1 MSEEKNTDESKV
13 IEIPSSLT
21 VGDLASKLNL
31 ESVDVI
37 KQLMRAGYMLSI
49 NQKLEYELASLI
61 AKSFGFNSTQVELV
75 EEEKQIFKSN
85 IDGED
90 IKAPVVTIL
99 GHVDHG
105 KTTLLDTIRKST
117 VAESEHGGIT
127 QKISA
132 YKLKYKDSFI
142 TFLDT
147 PGHEAFSTLR
157 SRGAKVTDI
166 AIIIIAADDG
176 IMPQTEESIQHA
188 KSAGVPIIIVI
199 SKIDVPAADIE
210 KVKAQ
215 LAERE
220 LMVEEWGGEIIC
232 VPVSSPKNEGI
243 TELLDYI
250 LLVAEVNEF
259 KTDTKVSPKAV
270 ILESTMDRKQGIVVK
285 ALIQEGILKVGD
297 RFITNTTKGKVR
309 ALLNDTGKQI
319 KECLPSTPVDILGFE
334 SLPQSGELLEW
345 VKSEKEAKTLLSK
358 RKSESKN
365 SNNTTMNLTH
375 ASVEQ
380 KEIET
385 INIIVKADLQGS
397 LDAII
402 ESLNS
407 FNKDSINIAVIH
419 SGLGNVN
426 ENDIA
431 MSVASDS
438 VVYSFNVGIEQ
449 GVLEKNKNVNVVV
462 ENYNIIYELIDS
474 VEERILK
481 SQVIEETLIRQ
492 GAADI
497 KAVFNFDNKPVA
509 GILINE
515 GKVNSNNRLKIYRNG
530 KEIYFGKI
538 KSLKHYKDDVK
549 ELISGQEGGVGVD
562 DFNDF
567 KDGDKIE
574 FFS

>member
-1 MSEEKNTDESKV
+1 MSENNTNESKV

-21 VGDLASKLNL
+21 VGDLANKLDL
-31 ESVDVI
+31 DSVDVI

-61 AKSFGFNSTQVELV
+61 AKSFGFDSTQVELE

-85 IDGED
+85 IDGEE

-132 YKLKYKDSFI
+132 YKLKYKDSFV

-176 IMPQTEESIQHA
+176 IMPQTDESIQHA

-210 KVKAQ
+210 KVKGQ

-270 ILESTMDRKQGIVVK
+270 ILESAMDRQQGIVVK
-285 ALIQEGILKVGD
+285 ALVQEGILKVGD
-297 RFITNTTKGKVR
+297 RFVTNTTKGKVR
-309 ALLNDTGKQI
+309 ALLNDSGAQI
-319 KECLPSTPVDILGFE
+319 KECFPSTPVDIMGFE

-345 VKSEKEAKTLLSK
+345 VKSEKEAKKLLSK
-358 RKSESKN
+358 RKSESKK
-365 SNNTTMNLTH
+365 SNNISMNLTH

-407 FNKDSINIAVIH
+407 FNKDVINIAVIH

-449 GVLEKNKNVNVVV
+449 GVLEKNKNVDVVV

-481 SQVIEETLIRQ
+481 SQVVEETLIKQ

-497 KAVFNFDNKPVA
+497 KAVFDFDNKPVA
-509 GILINE
+509 GVLINE

-530 KEIYFGKI
+530 KEMFFGKI
-538 KSLKHYKDDVK
+538 KSLKHYKDDVR

-562 DFNDF
+562 EFNDF
-567 KDGDKIE
+567 KVGDKIE
-574 FFS
+574 FFN

>member
-1 MSEEKNTDESKV
+1 MNENNSESKN
-13 IEIPSSLT
+13 IEIPSNLT
-21 VGDLASKLNL
+21 VGDLANKLNL

-49 NQKLEYELASLI
+49 NQKLEYELAALI
-61 AKSFGFNSTQVELV
+61 AKSFGFDASEVEIK
-75 EEEKQIFKSN
+75 EEKKQIFKSN
-85 IDGED
+85 IDGDE

-105 KTTLLDTIRKST
+105 KTTLLDSIRKTT

-132 YKLKYKDSFI
+132 YKLGYKDSFI

-176 IMPQTEESIQHA
+176 IMPQTDESINHV
-188 KSAGVPIIIVI
+188 KSSGVPIIIAI
-199 SKIDVPAADIE
+199 SKTDLPGADIE
-210 KVKAQ
+210 RVKGQ

-232 VPVSSPKNEGI
+232 VPISSPKNEGI
-243 TELLDYI
+243 SELLDYI

-259 KTDTKVSPKAV
+259 KTDTKLPPKAV
-270 ILESTMDRKQGIVVK
+270 ILESSMDGKQGIVVK

-297 RFITNTTKGKVR
+297 RFVTNTTKGKVR
-309 ALLNDTGKQI
+309 ALLNDDGNQV
-319 KECLPSTPVDILGFE
+319 KECLPSTPIDILGFE

-345 VKSEKEAKTLLSK
+345 VKNEKDAKNLLAK
-358 RKSESKN
+358 KKAET
-365 SNNTTMNLTH
+365 SNTHTNNINLTH

-380 KEIET
+380 KQIET
-385 INIIVKADLQGS
+385 INIVVKADLQGS

-402 ESLNS
+402 ESLNL
-407 FNKDSINIAVIH
+407 FNKDSIKIALIH
-419 SGLGNVN
+419 YGIGNVN
-426 ENDIA
+426 ENDVA
-431 MSVASDS
+431 MAMASNSVI
-438 VVYSFNVGIEQ
+438 YSFNLGVEQ
-449 GVLEKNKNVNVVV
+449 GVLEKNKNNLVKI
-462 ENYNIIYELIDS
+462 ENYNIIYELIDA
-474 VEERILK
+474 VEERIK
-481 SQVIEETLIRQ
+481 NSIVKEETFVKQ
-492 GAADI
+492 GNAEI
-497 KAVFNFDNKPVA
+497 KGVFTFDNKPIA

-515 GKVNSNNRLKIYRNG
+515 GKVNSAYKIKIIRNN
-530 KEIYFGKI
+530 KEIFFGKI
-538 KSLKHYKDDVK
+538 KSLKHYKDDVR
-549 ELISGQEGGVGVD
+549 ELISGQEGGVGVVD
-562 DFNDF
+562 FEDFNI
-567 KDGDKIE
+567 GDKIE

>member
-1 MSEEKNTDESKV
+1 MSENNTNESKV

-21 VGDLASKLNL
+21 VGDLANKLDL
-31 ESVDVI
+31 DSVDVI

-61 AKSFGFNSTQVELV
+61 AKSFGFDSTQVELE

-85 IDGED
+85 IDGEE

-132 YKLKYKDSFI
+132 YKLKYKDSFV

-176 IMPQTEESIQHA
+176 IMPQTDESIQHA

-210 KVKAQ
+210 KVKGQ

-270 ILESTMDRKQGIVVK
+270 ILESAMDRQQGIVVK
-285 ALIQEGILKVGD
+285 ALVQEGILKVGD
-297 RFITNTTKGKVR
+297 RFVTNTTKGKVR
-309 ALLNDTGKQI
+309 ALLNDSGAQI
-319 KECLPSTPVDILGFE
+319 KECFPSTPVDIMGFE

-345 VKSEKEAKTLLSK
+345 VKSEKEAKKLLSK
-358 RKSESKN
+358 RKSESKK
-365 SNNTTMNLTH
+365 SNNISMNLTH

-407 FNKDSINIAVIH
+407 FNKDVINIAVIH

-449 GVLEKNKNVNVVV
+449 GVLEKNKNVDVVV

-481 SQVIEETLIRQ
+481 SQVVEETLIKQ

-497 KAVFNFDNKPVA
+497 KAVFDFDNKPVA

-530 KEIYFGKI
+530 KEMFFGKI
-538 KSLKHYKDDVK
+538 KSLKHYKDDVR

-562 DFNDF
+562 EFNDF
-567 KDGDKIE
+567 KVGDKIE
-574 FFS
+574 FFN

>member
-1 MSEEKNTDESKV
+1 MSENNTDESKV

-21 VGDLASKLNL
+21 VGDLANKLDL
-31 ESVDVI
+31 DSVDVI

-61 AKSFGFNSTQVELV
+61 AKSFGFDSTQVELE

-85 IDGED
+85 IDGEE

-105 KTTLLDTIRKST
+105 KTTLLDTIRQST

-132 YKLKYKDSFI
+132 YKLKYKDSFV
-142 TFLDT
+142 TFLAT

-176 IMPQTEESIQHA
+176 IMPQTDESIQHA

-210 KVKAQ
+210 KVKGQ

-285 ALIQEGILKVGD
+285 ALVQEGILKVGD
-297 RFITNTTKGKVR
+297 RFVTNTTKGKVR
-309 ALLNDTGKQI
+309 ALLNDSGAQI
-319 KECLPSTPVDILGFE
+319 KECFPSTPVDIMGFE

-345 VKSEKEAKTLLSK
+345 VKSEKEAKNLLSK
-358 RKSESKN
+358 RKSESKK
-365 SNNTTMNLTH
+365 SNNISMNLTH

-407 FNKDSINIAVIH
+407 FNKDSVNIAVIH

-449 GVLEKNKNVNVVV
+449 GVLEKNKNVDVVV

-481 SQVIEETLIRQ
+481 SQVVEETLIKQ

-497 KAVFNFDNKPVA
+497 KAVFDFDNKPVA
-509 GILINE
+509 GVLINE

-530 KEIYFGKI
+530 KEIFFGKI
-538 KSLKHYKDDVK
+538 KSLKHYKDDVR

-562 DFNDF
+562 EFNDF
-567 KDGDKIE
+567 KVGDKIE
-574 FFS
+574 FFN

>member
-1 MSEEKNTDESKV
+1 MSENNTDESKV

-21 VGDLASKLNL
+21 VGDLANKLDL
-31 ESVDVI
+31 DSVDVI

-61 AKSFGFNSTQVELV
+61 AKSFGFDSTQVELE

-85 IDGED
+85 IDGEE

-132 YKLKYKDSFI
+132 YKLKYKDSFL

-176 IMPQTEESIQHA
+176 IMPQTDESIQHA
-188 KSAGVPIIIVI
+188 KSAGVPIIIAI

-210 KVKAQ
+210 KVKGQ

-285 ALIQEGILKVGD
+285 ALVQEGILKVGD
-297 RFITNTTKGKVR
+297 RFVTNTTKGKVR
-309 ALLNDTGKQI
+309 ALLNDSGTQI

-345 VKSEKEAKTLLSK
+345 VKSEKEAKNLLSK
-358 RKSESKN
+358 RKSESKK
-365 SNNTTMNLTH
+365 SNNISMNLTH

-449 GVLEKNKNVNVVV
+449 GVLEKNKNVDVVV

-481 SQVIEETLIRQ
+481 SQVVEETLTKQ

-497 KAVFNFDNKPVA
+497 KAVFDFDNKPVA

-530 KEIYFGKI
+530 KEIFFGKI
-538 KSLKHYKDDVK
+538 KSLKHYKDDVR

-567 KDGDKIE
+567 KVGDKID
-574 FFS
+574 FFN

>member
-1 MSEEKNTDESKV
+1 MSENNTDESKV

-21 VGDLASKLNL
+21 VGDLANKLDL
-31 ESVDVI
+31 DSVDVI

-61 AKSFGFNSTQVELV
+61 AKSFGFDSTQVELE

-85 IDGED
+85 IDGEE

-132 YKLKYKDSFI
+132 YKLKYKDSFL

-176 IMPQTEESIQHA
+176 IMPQTDESIQHA
-188 KSAGVPIIIVI
+188 KSAGVPIIIAI

-210 KVKAQ
+210 KVKGQ

-297 RFITNTTKGKVR
+297 RFVTNTTKGKVR
-309 ALLNDTGKQI
+309 ALLNDSGTQI

-345 VKSEKEAKTLLSK
+345 VKSEKEAKSLLSK
-358 RKSESKN
+358 RKSESKK
-365 SNNTTMNLTH
+365 SNNISMNLTH

-449 GVLEKNKNVNVVV
+449 GVLEKNKNVDVVV

-481 SQVIEETLIRQ
+481 SQVVEETLTKQ

-497 KAVFNFDNKPVA
+497 KAVFDFDNKPVA

-530 KEIYFGKI
+530 KEIFFGKI
-538 KSLKHYKDDVK
+538 KSLKHYKDDVR

-567 KDGDKIE
+567 KVGDKID
-574 FFS
+574 FFN

>member
-1 MSEEKNTDESKV
+1 MSENNTDESKV

-21 VGDLASKLNL
+21 VGDLANKLDL
-31 ESVDVI
+31 DSVDVI

-449 GVLEKNKNVNVVV
+449 GVLEKNKNVNVAV

>member
-1 MSEEKNTDESKV
+1 MSENNTDESKV

-21 VGDLASKLNL
+21 VGDLANKLDL
-31 ESVDVI
+31 DSVDVI

-61 AKSFGFNSTQVELV
+61 AKSFGFDSTQVELE

-85 IDGED
+85 IDGEE

-105 KTTLLDTIRKST
+105 KTTLLDTIRQST

-132 YKLKYKDSFI
+132 YKLKYKDSFV

-176 IMPQTEESIQHA
+176 IMPQTDESIQHA

-210 KVKAQ
+210 KVKGQ

-285 ALIQEGILKVGD
+285 ALVQEGILKVGD
-297 RFITNTTKGKVR
+297 RFVTNTTKGKVR
-309 ALLNDTGKQI
+309 ALLNDSGAQI
-319 KECLPSTPVDILGFE
+319 KECFPSTPVDIMGFE

-345 VKSEKEAKTLLSK
+345 VKSEKEAKKLLSK
-358 RKSESKN
+358 RKSESKK
-365 SNNTTMNLTH
+365 SNNISMNLTH

-407 FNKDSINIAVIH
+407 FNKDVINIAVIH

-449 GVLEKNKNVNVVV
+449 GVLEKNKNVDVVV

-481 SQVIEETLIRQ
+481 SQVVEETLIKQ

-497 KAVFNFDNKPVA
+497 KAVFDFDNKPVA
-509 GILINE
+509 GVLINE

-530 KEIYFGKI
+530 KEIFFGKI
-538 KSLKHYKDDVK
+538 KSLKHYKDDVR

-562 DFNDF
+562 EFNDF
-567 KDGDKIE
+567 KVGDKIE
-574 FFS
+574 FFN

>member
-1 MSEEKNTDESKV
+1 MSENNTNESKV

-21 VGDLASKLNL
+21 VGDLANKLDL
-31 ESVDVI
+31 DSVDVI

-61 AKSFGFNSTQVELV
+61 AKSFGFDSTQVELE

-85 IDGED
+85 IDGEE

-132 YKLKYKDSFI
+132 YKLKYKDSFV

-176 IMPQTEESIQHA
+176 IMPQTDESIQHA

-210 KVKAQ
+210 KVKGQ

-270 ILESTMDRKQGIVVK
+270 ILESAMDRQQGIVVK
-285 ALIQEGILKVGD
+285 ALVQEGILKVGD
-297 RFITNTTKGKVR
+297 RFVTNTTKGKVR
-309 ALLNDTGKQI
+309 ALLNDSGAQI
-319 KECLPSTPVDILGFE
+319 KECFPSTPVDIMGFE

-345 VKSEKEAKTLLSK
+345 VKSEKEAKNLLSK
-358 RKSESKN
+358 RKSESKK
-365 SNNTTMNLTH
+365 SNNISMNLTH

-407 FNKDSINIAVIH
+407 FNKDSVNIAVIH

-449 GVLEKNKNVNVVV
+449 GVLEKNKNVDVVV

-481 SQVIEETLIRQ
+481 SQVVEETLIKQ

-497 KAVFNFDNKPVA
+497 KAVFDFDNKPVA

-530 KEIYFGKI
+530 KEMFFGKI
-538 KSLKHYKDDVK
+538 KSLKHYKDDVR

-562 DFNDF
+562 EFNDF
-567 KDGDKIE
+567 KVGDKIE
-574 FFS
+574 FFN

>member
-1 MSEEKNTDESKV
+1 MNENNSESKN
-13 IEIPSSLT
+13 IEIPSNLT
-21 VGDLASKLNL
+21 VGDLANKLNL

-49 NQKLEYELASLI
+49 NQKLEYELAALI
-61 AKSFGFNSTQVELV
+61 AKSFGFDASEVEIK
-75 EEEKQIFKSN
+75 EEKKQIFKSN
-85 IDGED
+85 IDGDE

-105 KTTLLDTIRKST
+105 KTTLLDSIRKTT

-132 YKLKYKDSFI
+132 YKLGYKDSFI

-176 IMPQTEESIQHA
+176 IMPQTDESINHV
-188 KSAGVPIIIVI
+188 KSSGVPIIIAI
-199 SKIDVPAADIE
+199 SKTDLPGADIE
-210 KVKAQ
+210 RVKGQ

-232 VPVSSPKNEGI
+232 VPISSPKNEGI
-243 TELLDYI
+243 SELLDYI

-259 KTDTKVSPKAV
+259 KTDTKLPPKAV
-270 ILESTMDRKQGIVVK
+270 ILESSMDGKQGIVVK

-297 RFITNTTKGKVR
+297 RFVTNTTKGKVR
-309 ALLNDTGKQI
+309 ALLNDDGNQV
-319 KECLPSTPVDILGFE
+319 KECLPSTPIDILGFE

-345 VKSEKEAKTLLSK
+345 VKNEKDAKNLLAK
-358 RKSESKN
+358 KKAET
-365 SNNTTMNLTH
+365 SNTHTNNINLMH

-380 KEIET
+380 KQIET
-385 INIIVKADLQGS
+385 INIVVKADLQGS

-402 ESLNS
+402 ESLNL
-407 FNKDSINIAVIH
+407 FNKDSIKIALIH
-419 SGLGNVN
+419 YGIGNVN
-426 ENDIA
+426 ENDVA
-431 MSVASDS
+431 MAMASNSVI
-438 VVYSFNVGIEQ
+438 YSFNLGIEQ
-449 GVLEKNKNVNVVV
+449 GVLEKNKNDLVKI
-462 ENYNIIYELIDS
+462 ENYNIIYELIDA
-474 VEERILK
+474 VEERITNSIVK
-481 SQVIEETLIRQ
+481 EETFVKQ
-492 GAADI
+492 GNAEI
-497 KAVFNFDNKPVA
+497 KAVFTFDNKPIA

-515 GKVNSNNRLKIYRNG
+515 GKVNSAYKLKIIRNN
-530 KEIYFGKI
+530 KEIFFGKI
-538 KSLKHYKDDVK
+538 KSLKHYKDDVR
-549 ELISGQEGGVGVD
+549 ELISGQEGGVGVV
-562 DFNDF
+562 DFENF
-567 KDGDKIE
+567 NIGDKVE

>member
-1 MSEEKNTDESKV
+1 MSENNTDESKV

-21 VGDLASKLNL
+21 VGDLANKLDL
-31 ESVDVI
+31 DSVDVI

-61 AKSFGFNSTQVELV
+61 AKSFGFDSTQVELE

-85 IDGED
+85 IDGEE

-132 YKLKYKDSFI
+132 YKLKYKDSFV

-176 IMPQTEESIQHA
+176 IMPQTDESIQHA

-210 KVKAQ
+210 KVKGQ

-285 ALIQEGILKVGD
+285 ALVQEGILKVGD
-297 RFITNTTKGKVR
+297 RFVTNTTKGKVR
-309 ALLNDTGKQI
+309 ALLNDLGTQI
-319 KECLPSTPVDILGFE
+319 KECFPSTPVDIMGFE

-345 VKSEKEAKTLLSK
+345 VKSEKEAKNLLSK
-358 RKSESKN
+358 RKSESKK
-365 SNNTTMNLTH
+365 SNNISMNLTH

-449 GVLEKNKNVNVVV
+449 GVLEKNKNVDVVV

-481 SQVIEETLIRQ
+481 SQVVEETLIKQ

-497 KAVFNFDNKPVA
+497 KAVFDFDNKPVA
-509 GILINE
+509 GVLINE

-530 KEIYFGKI
+530 KEIFFGKI
-538 KSLKHYKDDVK
+538 KSLKHYKDDVR

-562 DFNDF
+562 EFNDF
-567 KDGDKIE
+567 KVGDKIE
-574 FFS
+574 FFN

>member
-1 MSEEKNTDESKV
+1 MNENNSESKN
-13 IEIPSSLT
+13 IEIPRSLT
-21 VGDLASKLNL
+21 VGDLANKLNL

-61 AKSFGFNSTQVELV
+61 AKSFGFDASEVEII
-75 EEEKQIFKSN
+75 EEKKQIFKSN
-85 IDGED
+85 IDGDE

-105 KTTLLDTIRKST
+105 KTTLLDAIRKTT

-132 YKLKYKDSFI
+132 YKLRYKDSFI

-166 AIIIIAADDG
+166 AIVIIAADDG
-176 IMPQTEESIQHA
+176 IMPQTDESINHV
-188 KSAGVPIIIVI
+188 KSSGVPIIIAI
-199 SKIDVPAADIE
+199 SKTDLPGADIE
-210 KVKAQ
+210 RVKAQ

-232 VPVSSPKNEGI
+232 VPISSPKNEGI
-243 TELLDYI
+243 SQLLDYI

-259 KTDTKVSPKAV
+259 KTDTKLPPKAV
-270 ILESTMDRKQGIVVK
+270 ILESSVDGKQGIIVK

-297 RFITNTTKGKVR
+297 RFVTNTTKGKIR
-309 ALLNDTGKQI
+309 ALLNDEGNQV
-319 KECLPSTPVDILGFE
+319 KECLPSTPIDILGFE

-345 VKSEKEAKTLLSK
+345 VKNEKDAKKLLAK
-358 RKSESKN
+358 KKAET
-365 SNNTTMNLTH
+365 SNTHTNNINLTH

-380 KEIET
+380 KQIET
-385 INIIVKADLQGS
+385 INIVVKADLQGS

-402 ESLNS
+402 ESLNL
-407 FNKDSINIAVIH
+407 FNKDLIKIALIH
-419 SGLGNVN
+419 YGIGNVN
-426 ENDIA
+426 ENDVA
-431 MSVASDS
+431 MAMASNSVI
-438 VVYSFNVGIEQ
+438 YSFNLGVEQ
-449 GVLEKNKNVNVVV
+449 GVLEKNKNNLVKI
-462 ENYNIIYELIDS
+462 ENYNIIYELIDA
-474 VEERILK
+474 VEERITNSIVK
-481 SQVIEETLIRQ
+481 EETFIKQ
-492 GAADI
+492 GNAEI
-497 KAVFNFDNKPVA
+497 KGVFTFDNKPIA

-515 GKVNSNNRLKIYRNG
+515 GKVNSAYKIKIIRNN
-530 KEIYFGKI
+530 KEIFFGKI
-538 KSLKHYKDDVK
+538 KSLKHYKDDVR
-549 ELISGQEGGVGVD
+549 ELISGQEGGVGVVD
-562 DFNDF
+562 FEDFNI
-567 KDGDKIE
+567 GDKIE

>member
-1 MSEEKNTDESKV
+1 MNENNSESKN
-13 IEIPSSLT
+13 IEIPRSLT
-21 VGDLASKLNL
+21 VGDLANKLNL

-61 AKSFGFNSTQVELV
+61 AKSFGFDASEVEII
-75 EEEKQIFKSN
+75 EEKKQIFKSN
-85 IDGED
+85 IDGDE

-105 KTTLLDTIRKST
+105 KTTLLDSIRKTT

-132 YKLKYKDSFI
+132 YKLRYKDSFI

-176 IMPQTEESIQHA
+176 IMPQTDESINHV
-188 KSAGVPIIIVI
+188 KSSGVPIIIAI
-199 SKIDVPAADIE
+199 SKTDLPGADIE
-210 KVKAQ
+210 RVKGQ

-232 VPVSSPKNEGI
+232 VPISSPKNEGI
-243 TELLDYI
+243 SQLLDYI

-259 KTDTKVSPKAV
+259 KTDTKLPPKAV
-270 ILESTMDRKQGIVVK
+270 ILESSVDGKQGIVVK

-297 RFITNTTKGKVR
+297 RFVTNTTKGKVR
-309 ALLNDTGKQI
+309 ALLNDDGNQV
-319 KECLPSTPVDILGFE
+319 KECLPSTPIDILGFE

-345 VKSEKEAKTLLSK
+345 VKNEKDAKNLLAK
-358 RKSESKN
+358 KKTET
-365 SNNTTMNLTH
+365 SNTHTNNINLTH

-380 KEIET
+380 KQIET
-385 INIIVKADLQGS
+385 INIVVKADLQGS

-402 ESLNS
+402 ESLNL
-407 FNKDSINIAVIH
+407 FNKDSIKIALIH
-419 SGLGNVN
+419 YGIGNVN
-426 ENDIA
+426 ENDVA
-431 MSVASDS
+431 MAMASNSVI
-438 VVYSFNVGIEQ
+438 YSFNLGVEQ
-449 GVLEKNKNVNVVV
+449 GVLEKNKNNLVKI
-462 ENYNIIYELIDS
+462 ENYNIIYELIDA
-474 VEERILK
+474 VEERIK
-481 SQVIEETLIRQ
+481 NSIVKEETFVKQ
-492 GAADI
+492 GNAEI
-497 KAVFNFDNKPVA
+497 KGVFTFDNKPIA

-515 GKVNSNNRLKIYRNG
+515 GKVNSAYKIKIIRNN
-530 KEIYFGKI
+530 KEIFFGKI
-538 KSLKHYKDDVK
+538 KSLKHYKDDVR
-549 ELISGQEGGVGVD
+549 ELISGQEGGVGVVD
-562 DFNDF
+562 FEDFNI
-567 KDGDKIE
+567 GDKIE

>member
-1 MSEEKNTDESKV
+1 MNENNSESKN
-13 IEIPSSLT
+13 IEIPSNLT
-21 VGDLASKLNL
+21 VGDLANKLNL

-49 NQKLEYELASLI
+49 NQKLEYELAALI
-61 AKSFGFNSTQVELV
+61 AKSFGFDASEVEII
-75 EEEKQIFKSN
+75 EEKKQIFKSN
-85 IDGED
+85 IDGDE

-105 KTTLLDTIRKST
+105 KTTLLDSIRKTT

-132 YKLKYKDSFI
+132 YKLGYKDSFI

-176 IMPQTEESIQHA
+176 IMPQTDESINHV
-188 KSAGVPIIIVI
+188 KSSGVPIIIAI
-199 SKIDVPAADIE
+199 SKTDLPGADIE
-210 KVKAQ
+210 RVKGQ

-232 VPVSSPKNEGI
+232 VPISSPKNEGI
-243 TELLDYI
+243 SELLDYI

-259 KTDTKVSPKAV
+259 KTDTKLPPKAV
-270 ILESTMDRKQGIVVK
+270 ILESSMDGKQGIVVK

-309 ALLNDTGKQI
+309 ALLNDDGNQV
-319 KECLPSTPVDILGFE
+319 KECLPSTPIDILGFE
-334 SLPQSGELLEW
+334 SLPQSGEVLEW
-345 VKSEKEAKTLLSK
+345 VKNEKDAKNLLAK
-358 RKSESKN
+358 KKAET
-365 SNNTTMNLTH
+365 SNTHTNNINLTH

-380 KEIET
+380 KQIET
-385 INIIVKADLQGS
+385 INIVVKADLQGS

-402 ESLNS
+402 ESLNL
-407 FNKDSINIAVIH
+407 FNKDSIKIALIH
-419 SGLGNVN
+419 YGIGNVN
-426 ENDIA
+426 ENDVA
-431 MSVASDS
+431 MAMASNSVI
-438 VVYSFNVGIEQ
+438 YSFNLGIEQ
-449 GVLEKNKNVNVVV
+449 GVLEKNKNDLVKI
-462 ENYNIIYELIDS
+462 ENYNIIYELIDA
-474 VEERILK
+474 VEERITNSIVK
-481 SQVIEETLIRQ
+481 EETFVKQ
-492 GAADI
+492 GNAEI
-497 KAVFNFDNKPVA
+497 KAVFTFDNKPIA

-515 GKVNSNNRLKIYRNG
+515 GKVNSSYKVKIIRNN
-530 KEIYFGKI
+530 KEIFFGKI
-538 KSLKHYKDDVK
+538 KSLKHYKDDVR

-562 DFNDF
+562 DFENF
-567 KDGDKIE
+567 NIGDKIE

>member
-365 SNNTTMNLTH
+365 LNNTTMNLTH

>member
-1 MSEEKNTDESKV
+1 MSENNTDESKV

-21 VGDLASKLNL
+21 VGDLANKLDL
-31 ESVDVI
+31 DSVDVI

-61 AKSFGFNSTQVELV
+61 AKSFGFDSTQVELE

-85 IDGED
+85 IDGEE

-105 KTTLLDTIRKST
+105 KTTLLDTIRQST

-132 YKLKYKDSFI
+132 YKLKYKDSFV

-176 IMPQTEESIQHA
+176 IMPQTDESIQHA

-210 KVKAQ
+210 KVKGQ

-285 ALIQEGILKVGD
+285 ALVQEGILKVGD
-297 RFITNTTKGKVR
+297 RFVTNTTKGKVR
-309 ALLNDTGKQI
+309 ALLNDSGAQI
-319 KECLPSTPVDILGFE
+319 KECFPSTPVDIMGFE

-345 VKSEKEAKTLLSK
+345 VKSEKEAKNLLSK
-358 RKSESKN
+358 RKSESKK
-365 SNNTTMNLTH
+365 SNNISMNLTH

-407 FNKDSINIAVIH
+407 FNKDSVNIAVIH

-449 GVLEKNKNVNVVV
+449 GVLEKNKNVDVVV

-481 SQVIEETLIRQ
+481 SQVVEETLIKQ

-497 KAVFNFDNKPVA
+497 KAVFDFDNKPVA
-509 GILINE
+509 GVLINE

-530 KEIYFGKI
+530 KEIFFGKI
-538 KSLKHYKDDVK
+538 KSLKHYKDDVR

-562 DFNDF
+562 EFNDF
-567 KDGDKIE
+567 KVGDKIE
-574 FFS
+574 FFN

>member
-1 MSEEKNTDESKV
+1 MSENNTGESKV

-21 VGDLASKLNL
+21 VGDLANKLDL
-31 ESVDVI
+31 DSVDVI

-61 AKSFGFNSTQVELV
+61 AKSFGFNSTQVELE

-85 IDGED
+85 IDGEE

-105 KTTLLDTIRKST
+105 KTTLLDTIRQST

-132 YKLKYKDSFI
+132 YKLKYKDSFV

-176 IMPQTEESIQHA
+176 IMPQTDESIQHA

-210 KVKAQ
+210 KVKGQ

-285 ALIQEGILKVGD
+285 ALVQEGILKVGD
-297 RFITNTTKGKVR
+297 RFVTNTTKGKVR
-309 ALLNDTGKQI
+309 ALLNDSGAQI
-319 KECLPSTPVDILGFE
+319 KECFPSTPVDIMGFE

-345 VKSEKEAKTLLSK
+345 VKSEKEAKNLLSK
-358 RKSESKN
+358 RKSESKK
-365 SNNTTMNLTH
+365 SNNISMNLTH

-407 FNKDSINIAVIH
+407 FNKDSVNIAVIH

-449 GVLEKNKNVNVVV
+449 GVLEKNKNVDVVV

-481 SQVIEETLIRQ
+481 SQVVEETLIKQ

-497 KAVFNFDNKPVA
+497 KAVFDFDNKPVA
-509 GILINE
+509 GVLINE

-530 KEIYFGKI
+530 KEIFFGKI
-538 KSLKHYKDDVK
+538 KSLKHYKDDVR

-567 KDGDKIE
+567 KVGDKID
-574 FFS
+574 FFN

>member
-1 MSEEKNTDESKV
+1 MNENNSESKN
-13 IEIPSSLT
+13 IEIPSNLT
-21 VGDLASKLNL
+21 VGDLANKLNL

-49 NQKLEYELASLI
+49 NQKLEYELAALI
-61 AKSFGFNSTQVELV
+61 AKSFGFDASEVEIK
-75 EEEKQIFKSN
+75 EEKKQIFKSN
-85 IDGED
+85 IDGDE

-105 KTTLLDTIRKST
+105 KTTLLDSIRKTT

-132 YKLKYKDSFI
+132 YKLGYKDSFI

-176 IMPQTEESIQHA
+176 IMPQTDESINHV
-188 KSAGVPIIIVI
+188 KSSGVPIIIAI
-199 SKIDVPAADIE
+199 SKTDLPGADIE
-210 KVKAQ
+210 RVKGQ

-232 VPVSSPKNEGI
+232 VPISSPKNEGI
-243 TELLDYI
+243 SELLDYI

-259 KTDTKVSPKAV
+259 KTDTKLPPKAV
-270 ILESTMDRKQGIVVK
+270 ILESSMDGKQGIVVK

-297 RFITNTTKGKVR
+297 RFVTNTTKGKVR
-309 ALLNDTGKQI
+309 ALLNDDGNQV
-319 KECLPSTPVDILGFE
+319 KECLPSTPIDILGFE

-345 VKSEKEAKTLLSK
+345 VKNEKDAKNLLAK
-358 RKSESKN
+358 KKAET
-365 SNNTTMNLTH
+365 SNTHTNNINLMH

-380 KEIET
+380 KQIET
-385 INIIVKADLQGS
+385 INIVVKADLQGS

-402 ESLNS
+402 ESLNI
-407 FNKDSINIAVIH
+407 FNKDSIKIALIH
-419 SGLGNVN
+419 YGIGNVN
-426 ENDIA
+426 ENDVA
-431 MSVASDS
+431 MAMASNSVI
-438 VVYSFNVGIEQ
+438 YSFNLGIEQ
-449 GVLEKNKNVNVVV
+449 GVLEKNKNDLVKI
-462 ENYNIIYELIDS
+462 ENYNIIYELIDA
-474 VEERILK
+474 VEERITNSIVK
-481 SQVIEETLIRQ
+481 EETFVKQ
-492 GAADI
+492 GNAEI
-497 KAVFNFDNKPVA
+497 KAVFTFDNKPIA

-515 GKVNSNNRLKIYRNG
+515 GKVNSAYKIKIIRNN
-530 KEIYFGKI
+530 KEIFFGKI
-538 KSLKHYKDDVK
+538 KSLKHYKDDVR
-549 ELISGQEGGVGVD
+549 ELISGQEGGVGVV
-562 DFNDF
+562 DFENF
-567 KDGDKIE
+567 NIGDKVE

>member
-1 MSEEKNTDESKV
+1 MSENNTNESKV

-21 VGDLASKLNL
+21 VGDLANKLDL
-31 ESVDVI
+31 DSVDVI

-61 AKSFGFNSTQVELV
+61 AKSFGFDSTQVELE

-85 IDGED
+85 IDGEE

-132 YKLKYKDSFI
+132 YKLKYKDSFV

-176 IMPQTEESIQHA
+176 IMPQTDESIQHA

-210 KVKAQ
+210 KVKGQ

-270 ILESTMDRKQGIVVK
+270 ILESAMDRQQGIVVK
-285 ALIQEGILKVGD
+285 ALVQEGILKVGD
-297 RFITNTTKGKVR
+297 RFVTNTTKGKVR
-309 ALLNDTGKQI
+309 ALLNDSGAQI
-319 KECLPSTPVDILGFE
+319 KECFPSTPVDIMGFE

-345 VKSEKEAKTLLSK
+345 VKSEKEAKKLLSK
-358 RKSESKN
+358 RKSESKK
-365 SNNTTMNLTH
+365 SNNISMNLTH

-407 FNKDSINIAVIH
+407 FNKDSVNIAVIH

-449 GVLEKNKNVNVVV
+449 GVLEKNKNVDVVV

-481 SQVIEETLIRQ
+481 SQVVEETLIKQ

-497 KAVFNFDNKPVA
+497 KAVFDFDNKPVA
-509 GILINE
+509 GVLINE

-530 KEIYFGKI
+530 KEMFFGKI
-538 KSLKHYKDDVK
+538 KSLKHYKDDVR

-562 DFNDF
+562 EFNDF
-567 KDGDKIE
+567 KVGDKIE
-574 FFS
+574 FFN

>member
-1 MSEEKNTDESKV
+1 MNENNSESKN
-13 IEIPSSLT
+13 IEIPRSLT
-21 VGDLASKLNL
+21 VGDLANKLNL

-61 AKSFGFNSTQVELV
+61 AKSFGFDASEVEII
-75 EEEKQIFKSN
+75 EEKKQIFKSN
-85 IDGED
+85 IDGDE

-105 KTTLLDTIRKST
+105 KTTLLDSIRKTT

-132 YKLKYKDSFI
+132 YKLRYKDSFI

-176 IMPQTEESIQHA
+176 IMPQTDESINHV
-188 KSAGVPIIIVI
+188 KSSGVPIIIAI
-199 SKIDVPAADIE
+199 SKTDLPGADIE
-210 KVKAQ
+210 RVKGQ

-232 VPVSSPKNEGI
+232 VPISSPKNEGI
-243 TELLDYI
+243 SELLDYI
-250 LLVAEVNEF
+250 LLVSEVNEF
-259 KTDTKVSPKAV
+259 KTDTKLPPKAV
-270 ILESTMDRKQGIVVK
+270 ILESSVDGKQGIVVK

-297 RFITNTTKGKVR
+297 RFVTNTTKGKVR
-309 ALLNDTGKQI
+309 ALLNDDGNQV
-319 KECLPSTPVDILGFE
+319 KECLPSTPIDILGFE

-345 VKSEKEAKTLLSK
+345 VKNEKDAKNLLAK
-358 RKSESKN
+358 KKAET
-365 SNNTTMNLTH
+365 SNTHTNNINLTH

-380 KEIET
+380 KQIET
-385 INIIVKADLQGS
+385 INIVVKADLQGS

-402 ESLNS
+402 ESLNL
-407 FNKDSINIAVIH
+407 FNKDSIKIALIH
-419 SGLGNVN
+419 YGIGNVN
-426 ENDIA
+426 ENDVA
-431 MSVASDS
+431 MAMTSNSVI
-438 VVYSFNVGIEQ
+438 YSFNLGVEQ
-449 GVLEKNKNVNVVV
+449 GVLEKNKNNLVKI
-462 ENYNIIYELIDS
+462 ENYNIIYELIDA
-474 VEERILK
+474 VEERIK
-481 SQVIEETLIRQ
+481 NSIVKEETFVKQ
-492 GAADI
+492 GNAEI
-497 KAVFNFDNKPVA
+497 KGVFTFDNKPIA

-515 GKVNSNNRLKIYRNG
+515 GKVNSAYKIKIIRNN
-530 KEIYFGKI
+530 KEIFFGKI
-538 KSLKHYKDDVK
+538 KSLKHYKDDVR
-549 ELISGQEGGVGVD
+549 ELISGQEGGVGVVD
-562 DFNDF
+562 FEDFNI
-567 KDGDKIE
+567 GDKIE

>member
-1 MSEEKNTDESKV
+1 MSENNTDESKV

-21 VGDLASKLNL
+21 VGDLASKLDL
-31 ESVDVI
+31 DSVDVI

-61 AKSFGFNSTQVELV
+61 AKSFGFDSTQVELE

-85 IDGED
+85 IDGEE

-132 YKLKYKDSFI
+132 YKLKYKDSFV

-176 IMPQTEESIQHA
+176 IMPQTDESIQHA

-210 KVKAQ
+210 KVKGQ

-285 ALIQEGILKVGD
+285 ALVQEGILKVGD
-297 RFITNTTKGKVR
+297 RFVTNTTKGKVR
-309 ALLNDTGKQI
+309 ALLNDSGAQI
-319 KECLPSTPVDILGFE
+319 KECFPSTPVDIMGFE

-345 VKSEKEAKTLLSK
+345 VKSEKEAKNLLSK
-358 RKSESKN
+358 RKSESKK
-365 SNNTTMNLTH
+365 SNNISMNLTH

-407 FNKDSINIAVIH
+407 FNKDSVNIAVIH

-449 GVLEKNKNVNVVV
+449 GVLEKNKNVDVVV

-481 SQVIEETLIRQ
+481 SQVVEETLIKQ
-492 GAADI
+492 GAGDI
-497 KAVFNFDNKPVA
+497 KAVFDFDNKPVA
-509 GILINE
+509 GVLINE

-530 KEIYFGKI
+530 KEIFFGKI
-538 KSLKHYKDDVK
+538 KSLKHYKDDVR

-562 DFNDF
+562 EFNDF
-567 KDGDKIE
+567 KVGDKIE
-574 FFS
+574 FFN

>member
-365 SNNTTMNLTH
+365 LNNTTMNLTH

-449 GVLEKNKNVNVVV
+449 GVLEKNKNVNVAV

>member
-1 MSEEKNTDESKV
+1 MNENNSESKN
-13 IEIPSSLT
+13 IEIPSNLT
-21 VGDLASKLNL
+21 VGDLANKLNL

-49 NQKLEYELASLI
+49 NQKLEYELAALI
-61 AKSFGFNSTQVELV
+61 AKSFGFDASEVEIK
-75 EEEKQIFKSN
+75 EEKKQIFKSN
-85 IDGED
+85 IDGDE

-105 KTTLLDTIRKST
+105 KTTLLDSIRKTT

-132 YKLKYKDSFI
+132 YKLGYKDSFI

-176 IMPQTEESIQHA
+176 IMPQTDESINHV
-188 KSAGVPIIIVI
+188 KSSGVPIIIAI
-199 SKIDVPAADIE
+199 SKTDLPGADIE
-210 KVKAQ
+210 RVKGQ

-232 VPVSSPKNEGI
+232 VPISSPKNEGI
-243 TELLDYI
+243 SELLDYI

-259 KTDTKVSPKAV
+259 KTDTKLPPKAV
-270 ILESTMDRKQGIVVK
+270 ILESSMDGKQGIVVK

-297 RFITNTTKGKVR
+297 RFVTNTTKGKVR
-309 ALLNDTGKQI
+309 ALLNDDGNQV
-319 KECLPSTPVDILGFE
+319 KECLPSTPIDILGFE

-345 VKSEKEAKTLLSK
+345 VKNEKDAKNLLAK
-358 RKSESKN
+358 KKAET
-365 SNNTTMNLTH
+365 SNTHTNNINLMH

-380 KEIET
+380 KQIET
-385 INIIVKADLQGS
+385 INIVVKADLQGS

-402 ESLNS
+402 ESLNL
-407 FNKDSINIAVIH
+407 FNKDSIKIALIH
-419 SGLGNVN
+419 YGIGNVN
-426 ENDIA
+426 ENDVA
-431 MSVASDS
+431 MAMASNSVI
-438 VVYSFNVGIEQ
+438 YSFNLGIEQ
-449 GVLEKNKNVNVVV
+449 GVLEKNKNDLVKI
-462 ENYNIIYELIDS
+462 ENYNIIYELIDA
-474 VEERILK
+474 VEERITNSIVK
-481 SQVIEETLIRQ
+481 EETFVKQ
-492 GAADI
+492 GNAEI
-497 KAVFNFDNKPVA
+497 KAVFTFDNKPIA

-515 GKVNSNNRLKIYRNG
+515 GKVNSAYKIKIIRNN
-530 KEIYFGKI
+530 KEIFFGKI
-538 KSLKHYKDDVK
+538 KSLKHYKDDVR
-549 ELISGQEGGVGVD
+549 ELISGQEGGVGVV
-562 DFNDF
+562 DFENF
-567 KDGDKIE
+567 NIGDKIE

>member
-1 MSEEKNTDESKV
+1 MSENNTNESKV

-21 VGDLASKLNL
+21 VGDLANKLDL
-31 ESVDVI
+31 DSVDVI

-61 AKSFGFNSTQVELV
+61 AKSFGFNSTQVELE

-85 IDGED
+85 IDGEE

-105 KTTLLDTIRKST
+105 KTTLLDTIRQST

-132 YKLKYKDSFI
+132 YKLKYKDSFV

-176 IMPQTEESIQHA
+176 IMPQTDESIQHA

-210 KVKAQ
+210 KVKGQ

-285 ALIQEGILKVGD
+285 ALVQEGILKVGD
-297 RFITNTTKGKVR
+297 RFVTNTTKGKVR
-309 ALLNDTGKQI
+309 ALLNDSGAQI
-319 KECLPSTPVDILGFE
+319 KECFPSTPVDIMGFE

-345 VKSEKEAKTLLSK
+345 VKSEKEAKKLLSK
-358 RKSESKN
+358 RKSESKK
-365 SNNTTMNLTH
+365 SNNISMNLTH

-407 FNKDSINIAVIH
+407 FNKDVINIAVIH

-449 GVLEKNKNVNVVV
+449 GVLEKNKNVDVVV

-481 SQVIEETLIRQ
+481 SQVVEETLIKQ

-497 KAVFNFDNKPVA
+497 KAVFDFDNKPVA

-530 KEIYFGKI
+530 KEMFFGKI
-538 KSLKHYKDDVK
+538 KSLKHYKDDVR

-562 DFNDF
+562 EFNDF
-567 KDGDKIE
+567 KVGDKIE
-574 FFS
+574 FFN

>member
-1 MSEEKNTDESKV
+1 MNENNSESKN
-13 IEIPSSLT
+13 IEIPRSLT
-21 VGDLASKLNL
+21 VGDLANKLNL

-61 AKSFGFNSTQVELV
+61 AKSFGFDASEVEII
-75 EEEKQIFKSN
+75 EEKKQIFKSN
-85 IDGED
+85 IDGDE

-105 KTTLLDTIRKST
+105 KTTLLDSIRKTT

-132 YKLKYKDSFI
+132 YKLRYKDSFI

-176 IMPQTEESIQHA
+176 IMPQTDESINHV
-188 KSAGVPIIIVI
+188 KSSGVPIIIAI
-199 SKIDVPAADIE
+199 SKTDLPGADIE
-210 KVKAQ
+210 RVKGQ

-232 VPVSSPKNEGI
+232 VPISSPKNEGI
-243 TELLDYI
+243 SELLDYI
-250 LLVAEVNEF
+250 LLVSEVNEF
-259 KTDTKVSPKAV
+259 KTDTKLPPKAV
-270 ILESTMDRKQGIVVK
+270 ILESSVDGKQGIVVK

-297 RFITNTTKGKVR
+297 RFVTNTTKGKVR
-309 ALLNDTGKQI
+309 ALLNDDGNQV
-319 KECLPSTPVDILGFE
+319 KECLPSTPIDILGFE

-345 VKSEKEAKTLLSK
+345 VKNEKDAKNLLAK
-358 RKSESKN
+358 KKAET
-365 SNNTTMNLTH
+365 SNTHTNNINLTH

-380 KEIET
+380 KQIET
-385 INIIVKADLQGS
+385 INIVVKADLQGS

-402 ESLNS
+402 ESLNL
-407 FNKDSINIAVIH
+407 FNKDSIKIALIH
-419 SGLGNVN
+419 YGIGNVN
-426 ENDIA
+426 ENDVA
-431 MSVASDS
+431 MAMTSNSVI
-438 VVYSFNVGIEQ
+438 YSFNLGVEQ
-449 GVLEKNKNVNVVV
+449 GVLEKNKNNLVKI
-462 ENYNIIYELIDS
+462 ENYNIIYELIDA
-474 VEERILK
+474 VEERIK
-481 SQVIEETLIRQ
+481 NSIVKEETFVKQ
-492 GAADI
+492 GNAEI
-497 KAVFNFDNKPVA
+497 KGVFTFDNKPIA

-515 GKVNSNNRLKIYRNG
+515 GKVNSAYKIKIIRNN
-530 KEIYFGKI
+530 KEIFFGKI
-538 KSLKHYKDDVK
+538 KSLKHYKDDVR
-549 ELISGQEGGVGVD
+549 ELISGQEGGVGVV
-562 DFNDF
+562 DFEDF
-567 KDGDKIE
+567 DIGDKIE

>member
-1 MSEEKNTDESKV
+1 MNENNTDESKV

-21 VGDLASKLNL
+21 VGDLANKLDL
-31 ESVDVI
+31 DSVDVI

-61 AKSFGFNSTQVELV
+61 AKSFGFDSTQVELE

-85 IDGED
+85 IDGEE

-132 YKLKYKDSFI
+132 YKLKYKDSFV

-176 IMPQTEESIQHA
+176 IMPQTDESIQHA

-210 KVKAQ
+210 KVKGQ

-285 ALIQEGILKVGD
+285 ALVQEGILKVGD

-309 ALLNDTGKQI
+309 ALLNDSGTQI
-319 KECLPSTPVDILGFE
+319 KECFPSTPVDILGFE

-345 VKSEKEAKTLLSK
+345 VKSEKEAKNLLSK
-358 RKSESKN
+358 RKSESKK
-365 SNNTTMNLTH
+365 SNNISMNLTH

-438 VVYSFNVGIEQ
+438 VIYSFNVGIEQ
-449 GVLEKNKNVNVVV
+449 GVLEKNKNADVVV

-481 SQVIEETLIRQ
+481 SQVVEETLTKQ

-497 KAVFNFDNKPVA
+497 KAVFDFDNKPVA

-530 KEIYFGKI
+530 KEIFFGKI
-538 KSLKHYKDDVK
+538 KSLKHYKDDVR

-567 KDGDKIE
+567 KVGDKID
-574 FFS
+574 FFN